1 MDSVRAET
9 ERLIAVFER
18 LGDDQGLARAWRE
31 LGKVRMWLGGCE
43 AGTEALARALVFA
56 ERAGDRRERRQA
68 LVWLLLAYTFGPLP
82 AEEGSLRVE
91 KIRRDPE
98 GGGEVE
104 GMALISEATFKAMQ
118 GRFEEARQEMTAG
131 RSIYRELGFALQ
143 WAGSAM
149 LSGRLELLAGDP
161 AGAER
166 ELREGYETLERLG
179 ETGYL
184 STVVGLLAE
193 AARAQG
199 RLEEAVQLSEASERA
214 SAPDDFDSQA
224 TWRNV
229 RARALAQQG
238 ALAEAERLARESV
251 ALLEP
256 TDFLVNRAESN
267 SALAD
272 VLRLCG
278 RPEEAAAALEEALRL
293 YQRKGDL
300 VSAARSR
307 TLLDELQTTNSA
319 SSSPV
324 RGGDSPGK

>member
-1 MDSVRAET
+1 V
-9 ERLIAVFER
+9 
-18 LGDDQGLARAWRE
+18 
-31 LGKVRMWLGGCE
+31 
-43 AGTEALARALVFA
+43 
-56 ERAGDRRERRQA
+56 
-68 LVWLLLAYTFGPLP
+68 
-82 AEEGSLRVE
+82 EE
-91 KIRRDPE
+91 IRRDPD

-104 GMALISEATFKAMQ
+104 GTALIGEATFKAMQ

-131 RSIYRELGFALQ
+131 RSIYRELGFALH

-161 AGAER
+161 ARAER

-184 STVVGLLAE
+184 STVVALLAE
-193 AARAQG
+193 AVRAQG

-256 TDFLVNRAESN
+256 TDFLVNRAESHG
-267 SALAD
+267 ALAD

-307 TLLDELQTTNSA
+307 TLLDELETTKPA
-319 SSSPV
+319 RSSPV
-324 RGGDSPGK
+324 RAGDSPGK